1 MTLENWISI
10 VGVIVSLITGL
21 IPTIFQ
27 YKENKAKKQKL
38 YELTKQYDIE
48 QKRLQAINIETSQ
61 ANKNSNYNNITITN
75 SHGSVVQINN
85 SITESSVN
93 NENLQQQNKLDY
105 IKSEI
110 ATLSRSPESKPMAGK
125 QSYVL
130 MAFAITL
137 AIPICLAALNH
148 PIDLFKLTFSL
159 FHSILVFNI
168 ILILFT
174 AIRVYVFVNRNI
186 KEFTAWL
193 ILAILQVC
201 FYFLPDQLY
210 DIQLFHIISSWYVFP
225 IFFTVISV
233 LCFCVFFLSN
243 LYYHGTLKKNYLKT
257 PYVMY
262 GFSIVITIFILLFQ
276 QFTPK
281 I

>member
-48 QKRLQAINIETSQ
+48 QKRLQEIINETSQ
-61 ANKNSNYNNITITN
+61 ANKNSNYNSITITN

-85 SITESSVN
+85 SITESSIN
-93 NENLQQQNKLDY
+93 NEILQQQNKLDY

-125 QSYVL
+125 L
-130 MAFAITL
+130 FWIIIALAITL
-137 AIPICLAALNH
+137 AMPICAAALSN
-148 PIDLFKLTFSL
+148 PDNIFNFIFSL
-159 FHSILVFNI
+159 FHSILMFNI

-210 DIQLFHIISSWYVFP
+210 DIQFSLGITSWNIFP
-225 IFFTVISV
+225 ISFAVISAI
-233 LCFCVFFLSN
+233 CFGIFFLSN
-243 LYYHGTLKKNYLKT
+243 LYYNGTFKKDYIAL
-257 PYVMY
+257 PYAIY
-262 GFSIVITIFILLFQ
+262 GVTIFVILILLFQ

>member
-10 VGVIVSLITGL
+10 VGVIVSLIAGL

-27 YKENKAKKQKL
+27 YKENKAKKQKR

-48 QKRLQAINIETSQ
+48 QKRLQEIINETSQ

-75 SHGSVVQINN
+75 SSGSVVQINN
-85 SITESSVN
+85 SITESSIN
-93 NENLQQQNKLDY
+93 NEILQQQNKLDY
-105 IKSEI
+105 IKSEK

-225 IFFTVISV
+225 ICFTAISV
-233 LCFCVFFLSN
+233 LGFCIFFLSN
-243 LYYHGTLKKNYLKT
+243 LYYNGTLKKNYLKT

-262 GFSIVITIFILLFQ
+262 GFSIFATILILLFQ